1 MYRSKINPHD
11 TSNETANDEP
21 KTKLNRRRSSRISYS
36 VMKAKK
42 CQKFPPKNS
51 SNKIVNRF
59 HGKEEEEEAETE
71 TEEEEIQASPFP
83 QPPPMD
89 AVTFKDWQHETSQ
102 TLKSQPGG
110 DPVSAKCP
118 GLELKKKNNFNST
131 FQLAQNST
139 LVLGFRRVCLVKKHI
154 ST

>member
-1 MYRSKINPHD
+1 MMYRSKINPHD
-11 TSNETANDEP
+11 TTEEATNDEP
-21 KTKLNRRRSSRISYS
+21 KTKSNRRRSSRISYS

-42 CQKFPPKNS
+42 FQKIQPK
-51 SNKIVNRF
+51 IQ
-59 HGKEEEEEAETE
+59 EEE
-71 TEEEEIQASPFP
+71 EEEEIQASPFP

-118 GLELKKKNNFNST
+118 GL
-131 FQLAQNST
+131 
-139 LVLGFRRVCLVKKHI
+139 
-154 ST
+154 

>member
-1 MYRSKINPHD
+1 MMYRSKINPHD
-11 TSNETANDEP
+11 TTEEATNNEP
-21 KTKLNRRRSSRISYS
+21 KTKSNRRRSSRISYS

-42 CQKFPPKNS
+42 FQKIQPK
-51 SNKIVNRF
+51 IQ
-59 HGKEEEEEAETE
+59 EE
-71 TEEEEIQASPFP
+71 EEEEIQASPFP

-118 GLELKKKNNFNST
+118 GLELKKQTILIQLFNW
-131 FQLAQNST
+131 LKI
-139 LVLGFRRVCLVKKHI
+139 VLQF
-154 ST
+154 

>member
-1 MYRSKINPHD
+1 MMYRSKINPHD
-11 TSNETANDEP
+11 PTEEATNEEP
-21 KTKLNRRRSSRISYS
+21 KTKSNRRRSSRISYS

-42 CQKFPPKNS
+42 LQKKILPKKLS
-51 SNKIVNRF
+51 SNEINRF
-59 HGKEEEEEAETE
+59 HGKKEDEEEEE
-71 TEEEEIQASPFP
+71 TEEEEIQACPFP

-118 GLELKKKNNFNST
+118 GL
-131 FQLAQNST
+131 
-139 LVLGFRRVCLVKKHI
+139 
-154 ST
+154 